1 MSRIIT
7 HASKRQN
14 SEVFSINKLQDLKVR
29 PIKGGPKC
37 PSRKFSDLIYT
48 LLKPFLK
55 HGKNYIRDSIY
66 FLNKCDR
73 NLDGNTVIPTF
84 LVVCLYANIPH
95 LFRLEVV
102 RYFLLKYKDDFH
114 PRFNITFLLESVGF
128 ILKKHLFLWQWI
140 PFTAL
145 EYCNGCF
152 HQPVQTLAW
161 GTMKL
166 NVMILLNWN
175 TTTTLTSTLIPW

>member
-1 MSRIIT
+1 MKTWIPLISKNFKKLLNRHKSIFTDNDIKYLNEADYNTKTFQRLPMSRIIT

-55 HGKNYIRDSIY
+55 HEKNYIRDSIY

-102 RYFLLKYKDDFH
+102 RYFLLKF
-114 PRFNITFLLESVGF
+114 PSEV
-128 ILKKHLFLWQWI
+128 
-140 PFTAL
+140 
-145 EYCNGCF
+145 
-152 HQPVQTLAW
+152 
-161 GTMKL
+161 
-166 NVMILLNWN
+166 
-175 TTTTLTSTLIPW
+175 